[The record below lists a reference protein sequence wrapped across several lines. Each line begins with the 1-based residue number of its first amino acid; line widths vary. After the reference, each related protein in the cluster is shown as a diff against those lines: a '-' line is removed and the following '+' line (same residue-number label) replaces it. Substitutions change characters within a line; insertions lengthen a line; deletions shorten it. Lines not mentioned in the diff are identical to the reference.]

1 MVPVRTDRLSP
12 RLTRLALV
20 QPANIGSPHR
30 AWSIRHAQVTDEL
43 PIRLATADDLPELST
58 VISEAFLHDREDE
71 TLDLRR
77 LVYEPERTHV
87 ATDGQIV
94 GTGGVLTRDLT
105 VPGAVVPAAHVTAVA
120 VAATHRRRGLLTRIM
135 TTQLEAVR
143 KRGDEPIAVLWAS
156 EGAIY
161 GRFGYGLACWQ
172 VEYEIP
178 IRETMPPVKPPTGRL
193 RQAVP
198 RDVVDELAQVYDR
211 AQVQRPG
218 RSSRDQRWWM
228 FLTADPKPWRRGR
241 SAQRAVLYEDAGSV
255 DGYAIWR
262 VKDGWSA
269 TGPSG
274 EVAVNEVVAAT
285 GEAYAALWRFLLSID
300 LTRTVKFSFAADRRS
315 TTASGQQPQ
324 RAGDTPIS
332 RPVDPAGRR
341 ARRHV
346 RPSVFRTCRRRIRR
360 VRWAVAGQC
369 RPLAAGG
376 RQLGGAV
383 RPDGCCTRPDPR
395 CARSGCG
402 LPRRHEHVFA
412 RGRGLDH
419 RKLAGQSRSGGT
431 RVRLVRRPWLMG
443 DLLIAH
449 GRYPSRNRPN
459 RPIAASKSSTWGS
472 VTMRT

>member
-1 MVPVRTDRLSP
+1 
-12 RLTRLALV
+12 LALV

-143 KRGDEPIAVLWAS
+143 KRGDEAERARAVS
-156 EGAIY
+156 SH
-161 GRFGYGLACWQ
+161 
-172 VEYEIP
+172 
-178 IRETMPPVKPPTGRL
+178 T
-193 RQAVP
+193 
-198 RDVVDELAQVYDR
+198 LAQVYDR

-274 EVAVNEVVAAT
+274 EVGVNEVVAAT

-300 LTRTVKFSFAADRRS
+300 LTRTVMFSFAAIDDPLPHLVSNPNALETHLSPGLWIRLVDVPGAMSARRYS
-315 TTASGQQPQ
+315 A
-324 RAGDTPIS
+324 
-332 RPVDPAGRR
+332 PVDVVLDVSDGLLPGNAGRWRLVGDSSAAQCDPTDAAPDLTLDVR
-341 ARRHV
+341 ALG
-346 RPSVFRTCRRRIRR
+346 
-360 VRWAVAGQC
+360 AVYLGGMSMYS
-369 RPLAAGG
+369 LAA
-376 RQLGGAV
+376 A
-383 RPDGCCTRPDPR
+383 
-395 CARSGCG
+395 G
-402 LPRRHEHVFA
+402 LITENSP
-412 RGRGLDH
+412 GS
-419 RKLAGQSRSGGT
+419 LA
-431 RVRLVRRPWLMG
+431 
-443 DLLIAH
+443 
-449 GRYPSRNRPN
+449 
-459 RPIAASKSSTWGS
+459 AAAPAFGWSVAPGS
-472 VTMRT
+472 WETF